1 MLRLNRRTWI
11 QLAVLSLVTVL
22 SCGAMPFNFM
32 KLPAT
37 LFGMGEYTVAVDLPQ
52 SGGLYQTSVVTYRG
66 TDVGQVKSVDV
77 TETGVRAVLAMR
89 SGVKVPSDVQASVH
103 SRSAIGEQYI
113 ELTPKPG
120 NVEHSRARQA
130 GERIPVGR

>member
-1 MLRLNRRTWI
+1 MLRLNHRTWI
-11 QLAVLSLVTVL
+11 QLSILTLVTVI
-22 SCGAMPFNFM
+22 SCGAMAVNYM

-37 LFGMGEYTVAVDLPQ
+37 LFGIGEYSVTVDLPQ
-52 SGGLYQTSVVTYRG
+52 SGGLYNTSVVTYRG

-77 TETGVRAVLAMR
+77 TATGVRAVLALR

-113 ELTPKPG
+113 ELTPEPG
-120 NVEHSRARQA
+120 KDTDHRRTLQA
-130 GERIPVGR
+130 G